1 MIESGLDSR
10 PTPKSHRDI
19 KRTAI
24 VVSIAVSITW
34 TWLDGESELDSRI
47 DERETGNSVPK

>member
-1 MIESGLDSR
+1 VGQALDRFQNRTATDS
-10 PTPKSHRDI
+10 

-24 VVSIAVSITW
+24 VVSIAASITW

>member
-1 MIESGLDSR
+1 LKVGQALDRFQNRTATDS
-10 PTPKSHRDI
+10 

-24 VVSIAVSITW
+24 VVSIAASITW